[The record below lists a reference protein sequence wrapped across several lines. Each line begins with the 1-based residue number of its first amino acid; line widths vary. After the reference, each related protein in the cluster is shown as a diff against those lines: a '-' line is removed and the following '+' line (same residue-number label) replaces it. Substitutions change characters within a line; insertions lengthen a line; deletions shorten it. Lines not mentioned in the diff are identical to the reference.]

1 MFYFISQLKQKP
13 YSSKSKGKKK
23 KNTLLI
29 AEITSPFNVVNN
41 GEKQNYI
48 TQL

>member
-13 YSSKSKGKKK
+13 YSSKSKGK